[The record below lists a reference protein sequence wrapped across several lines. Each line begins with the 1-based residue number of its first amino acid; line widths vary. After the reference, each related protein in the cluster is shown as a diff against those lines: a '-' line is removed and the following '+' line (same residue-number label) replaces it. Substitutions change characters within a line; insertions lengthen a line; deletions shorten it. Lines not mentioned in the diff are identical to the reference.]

1 MDVVLPYLLHL
12 ANESQK
18 QRWLPG
24 AATGELM
31 TAIAMTEPGTGSDLA
46 NIATR
51 AERQGD
57 AYVLNGAKTF
67 ITGGRNAGLV
77 LVVARTSLP
86 DESNRRAGLSILGV
100 ETDSPGFSVG
110 RTLEKIGMKAQDT
123 TELNFDN
130 VVVPAENLLGE
141 EGAAFE
147 YLARNLAQ
155 ERLGIALGAQAAA
168 TAALNVTLDYVT
180 SRHVFGKPVSSFQNS
195 KFVLAECATDL
206 EAGQSLCDRA
216 LEEKDAGE
224 LTAVDAAKVKLFC
237 TEMQSRVVDKCL
249 QLHGGYGY
257 ITEYPISRLY
267 TDARVT
273 RIYGGTSEVLKSVIS
288 KSLSI

>member
-1 MDVVLPYLLHL
+1 M
-12 ANESQK
+12 SC
-18 QRWLPG
+18 
-24 AATGELM
+24 AT
-31 TAIAMTEPGTGSDLA
+31 
-46 NIATR
+46 
-51 AERQGD
+51 
-57 AYVLNGAKTF
+57 
-67 ITGGRNAGLV
+67 
-77 LVVARTSLP
+77 AR
-86 DESNRRAGLSILGV
+86 ILGTKV
-100 ETDSPGFSVG
+100 ITD
-110 RTLEKIGMKAQDT
+110 T
-123 TELNFDN
+123 
-130 VVVPAENLLGE
+130 
-141 EGAAFE
+141 
-147 YLARNLAQ
+147 
-155 ERLGIALGAQAAA
+155 
-168 TAALNVTLDYVT
+168 
-180 SRHVFGKPVSSFQNS
+180 FQNS

-273 RIYGGTSEVLKSVIS
+273 RIYGGTSEVLKSLVS